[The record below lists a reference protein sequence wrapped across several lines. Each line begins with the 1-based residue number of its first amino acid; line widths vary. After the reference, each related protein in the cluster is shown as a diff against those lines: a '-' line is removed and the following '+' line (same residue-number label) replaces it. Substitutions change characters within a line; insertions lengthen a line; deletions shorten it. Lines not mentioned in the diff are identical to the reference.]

1 MSDDALRA
9 RFLVAQDAARD
20 ASRLALEHF
29 AQLDGL
35 VIESKGRQDFVTE
48 ADRAVERLIVERLT
62 AEFPDDAIL
71 GEEAGFSADPTDRR
85 GVWAV
90 DPIDGTSNFVRGR
103 PDWAVS
109 IGLVFDDKAA
119 LGIVHVPAHGW
130 QYAACLGQGATRN
143 GAPIGVATDG
153 TLADATI
160 GLGFSYRL
168 PTSVHLGHI
177 ENLLGAGIEYRRLGS
192 AAVSLALVADG
203 RFQGYVEGHINSW
216 DVLGGLVLVREAGG
230 RTNDF
235 LVRDGVR
242 FGNPI
247 LAAPPDLYQPLAEIT
262 GFDPAQRPVPAAG
275 ST

>member
-20 ASRLALEHF
+20 ASRLALDHF
-29 AQLDGL
+29 ARLDGL

-62 AEFPDDAIL
+62 TEFPDDAIL
-71 GEEAGFSADPTDRR
+71 GEEAGFSADPTGRR

-109 IGLVFDDKAA
+109 IGLVFDGKAA

-143 GAPIGVATDG
+143 GTPIGVASDG
-153 TLADATI
+153 TLTDATI

-177 ENLLGAGIEYRRLGS
+177 ESLLGAGIEYRRLGS
-192 AAVSLALVADG
+192 AAVSMALVADG

-235 LVRDGVR
+235 LARDGVR

-247 LAAPPDLYQPLAEIT
+247 LAAPPDLYQQLAEIT
-262 GFDPAQRPVPAAG
+262 AFDPTQRPAPAAG